1 MIIIIIILI
10 KTSRRIWS
18 VSSKF
23 LLKMSDVSVPFLG
36 QELTPVSSAKDQGV
50 MRALNLTFN
59 EHFSS
64 PSLLPFIY
72 P

>member
-1 MIIIIIILI
+1 MIIIIIII
-10 KTSRRIWS
+10 KTSRRIWP

-23 LLKMSDVSVPFLG
+23 LSKMSDVSVPFLG
-36 QELTPVSSAKDQGV
+36 QELTPVSSAMDQGV

-59 EHFSS
+59 EHVSS